1 MSREAHSPNIRY
13 AIIQASSAHDSLVLA
28 YADEKALR
36 NLIAEPSIVA
46 LGFASRS
53 AAPTAVA
60 DSFQRSIL
68 SQQMHAMPAPGSGTQ
83 RYTFGVHFG
92 MSRLTDGLRNWK
104 GHSVAYRAVQ
114 FGVATVVLVL
124 YSRNIVS
131 AAIRTVLGV

>member
-1 MSREAHSPNIRY
+1 MSKEAHSPNIRY

-53 AAPTAVA
+53 AAAAAVA
-60 DSFQRSIL
+60 DSFQRSIF
-68 SQQMHAMPAPGSGTQ
+68 SQQMHAMPALESGTQ
-83 RYTFGVHFG
+83 RYAFGVHLG
-92 MSRLTDGLRNWK
+92 VSRLTHGLRNWK
-104 GHSVAYRAVQ
+104 GHSIAYRAFQ
-114 FGVATVVLVL
+114 FGVAAVVLVL

-131 AAIRTVLGV
+131 ATIRMVLGV